1 MYSHSFT
8 PKKANPERWNRFIE
22 ECRLLKASLPMYS
35 ESAGGYYNDKKILIR
50 GGLGTGKAN
59 FNKRFVWFNGDQK
72 RELSSET
79 FWTTPDLTRIQ
90 WCKTDR
96 KPYDLLV
103 CAVLIA
109 AHNILGYEVTSNGN
123 LKDWKPAIEFYS
135 DIIYGVPIL
144 KFDDNLKKFVLPKF
158 LYKETLKN

>member
-8 PKKANPERWNRFIE
+8 PKKANPEIWDRFIE

-50 GGLGTGKAN
+50 GGGGKGKAN
-59 FNKRFVWFNGDQK
+59 FNKKLVWFNGDEK

-79 FWTTPDLTRIQ
+79 FWTTPDLTGIQ
-90 WCKTDR
+90 WCKTNR

-123 LKDWKPAIEFYS
+123 LEDWKPAIEFYS
-135 DIIYGVPIL
+135 DVLLLNSIL
-144 KFDDNLKKFVLPKF
+144 EYEDETIKYILPEF
-158 LYKETLKN
+158 LYKEIKE